1 MSLSASAQAISGEL
15 EKLRDLVGREMSVI
29 HCHVGE
35 VTAEAMA
42 GYRDLGIEH
51 LTVELPTAPRDQN
64 ASAP

>member
-1 MSLSASAQAISGEL
+1 MSLGASAEAISGEL
-15 EKLRDLVGREMSVI
+15 ETLRDLVGREVPVI
-29 HCHVGE
+29 HCRVGE